1 MTIDLSN
8 PEAFAVSGAAIM
20 WFVIEKIIKPVAT
33 DNWRWFQARTESFRY
48 GFWTLLVLAVL
59 TPCAW
64 YLFKDWTTVLP
75 AVIAAVVGSQW
86 THSVVRAA
94 GVGRAGG
101 EELERLAARAGV
113 AVGELGEL

>member
-86 THSVVRAA
+86 THSVVKGA
-94 GVGRAGG
+94 GVVDER
-101 EELERLAARAGV
+101 LERVASRAGV
-113 AVGELGEL
+113 RVAELGEL